1 MSSGTGFEEP
11 LGSGALVDE
20 GGHAVVVALT
30 PLDRLVIARLQDVE
44 DHPDLDWMDEAA

>member
-1 MSSGTGFEEP
+1 MSVRTGSEEP
-11 LGSGALVDE
+11 LGSGALVNED
-20 GGHAVVVALT
+20 GLAVVVALT